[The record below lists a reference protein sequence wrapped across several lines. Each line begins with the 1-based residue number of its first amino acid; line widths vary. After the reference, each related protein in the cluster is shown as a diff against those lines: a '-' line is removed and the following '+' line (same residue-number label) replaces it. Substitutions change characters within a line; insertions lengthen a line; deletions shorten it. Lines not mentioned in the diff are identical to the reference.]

1 MSRTA
6 GPPAYAWDWFA
17 RQRLLWR
24 EARSR
29 IAATPDP
36 VARRYGLVSAKPDVL
51 PMLRADFAS
60 DELVHDVVVD
70 VVRDLVFLGNVDRSF
85 ADLGL
90 RNAPRGLR
98 WWWHELT
105 GEEVEAPP
113 PAAAPSASDLP
124 RQLDLDEVFSGYGDL

>member
-1 MSRTA
+1 M
-6 GPPAYAWDWFA
+6 
-17 RQRLLWR
+17 
-24 EARSR
+24 
-29 IAATPDP
+29 
-36 VARRYGLVSAKPDVL
+36 ARRYGLVSAKPDVL